1 MNDRRYEILIDG
13 ELLVDPISQLTA
25 DVTVVSEYNCITD
38 YLETLRLGD
47 MDIPLRGRPMISARG
62 GVMRLGK
69 HIVEIREKLSIAACS
84 DFPIAQTNQK
94 VFKQIHPEA
103 QFQIQG
109 GKHGKP
115 SYLDLRIGYLDPRS
129 GDRKSTRLNSSN

>member
-38 YLETLRLGD
+38 YLETLRLGE

-62 GVMRLGK
+62 GVTRLGK
-69 HIVEIREKLSIAACS
+69 HNDEIREKLSIAACT
-84 DFPIAQTNQK
+84 DFPIAQTRS
-94 VFKQIHPEA
+94 EA
-103 QFQIQG
+103 G
-109 GKHGKP
+109 RVGKKCAE
-115 SYLDLRIGYLDPRS
+115 
-129 GDRKSTRLNSSN
+129 

>member
-69 HIVEIREKLSIAACS
+69 HIVEIREKIGRAC
-84 DFPIAQTNQK
+84 
-94 VFKQIHPEA
+94 V
-103 QFQIQG
+103 
-109 GKHGKP
+109 GKECV
-115 SYLDLRIGYLDPRS
+115 STCRS
-129 GDRKSTRLNSSN
+129 RWSPYN

>member
-47 MDIPLRGRPMISARG
+47 MDITLRGRPLISARG

-69 HIVEIREKLSIAACS
+69 TLVEIREKISLDASS
-84 DFPIAQTNQK
+84 EFPIAPNNPK
-94 VFKQIHPEA
+94 VFKQLP
-103 QFQIQG
+103 
-109 GKHGKP
+109 
-115 SYLDLRIGYLDPRS
+115 
-129 GDRKSTRLNSSN
+129 T